1 MQSLE
6 RRITELEKAA
16 VATAAPSSILH
27 FIEPG
32 AGVVA
37 IRNMTTGQEL
47 ERLADESEA
56 HFLARAKLMNNTGEA
71 QHGES

>member
-1 MQSLE
+1 MPSLE
-6 RRITELEKAA
+6 RRITELERAT
-16 VATAAPSSILH
+16 VTAAPPPIALH

-37 IRNMTTGQEL
+37 IRTMTTGQEI
-47 ERLADESEA
+47 ERLDSESEA
-56 HFLARAKLMNNTGEA
+56 HFLARAKRMNNTVEV